1 MRPWDLYHLHAILRD
16 QWKSPAELARIRDLK
31 LRELVRHAYR
41 RVPYYRGL
49 FESVRLRPE
58 DIRTVGDLRH
68 VPLTSR
74 ETLQGLELREKMAEG
89 LEPGSCRQSATSG
102 TTAFP
107 LRICATAHDST
118 VMAFGWAR
126 AFLARGM
133 KPRYRVIA
141 FKGQKEVETG
151 RSWYEH
157 LGLWRRREIST
168 WDGPLAWIRA
178 IREWKP
184 HVLVGYE
191 MTLKILAEA
200 VRDGQVHDIAPVR
213 VFHSSGLLDAH
224 SRELIE
230 SALRT
235 TVVDIYGSD
244 EGGCIAWECDT
255 CDGYHV
261 SSDMVIVEI
270 LNDGEPV
277 SPGEEGEVVITNLC
291 SYAMPFIRYRQGDAA
306 VLSADAPVCGRGFS
320 LLKGIQGRTADYVVL
335 RTGEKISP
343 HPVYHC
349 IDPVRGIRRWRV
361 IQETIDRLMV
371 ELEPGEGFQAD
382 TCNTVKGNLEKLTKG
397 QIEVAIVQVSDIP
410 VDPLVKFRSVTSRIA
425 NGMS

>member
-1 MRPWDLYHLHAILRD
+1 MRPWDLCHLHTLLRN
-16 QWKSPAELARIRDLK
+16 QWKPPEELARIRDLK
-31 LRELVRHAYR
+31 LRELVRHAYE
-41 RVPYYRGL
+41 RVPYYRQL
-49 FESVRLRPE
+49 LDSVRLTPGE
-58 DIRTVGDLRH
+58 IRTVADLRR

-74 ETLQGLELREKMAEG
+74 DTMQGLELREKIARG
-89 LEPGSCRQSATSG
+89 TDTAACRQSATSG
-102 TTAFP
+102 TTASP
-107 LRICATAHDST
+107 LRIYATAHDST
-118 VMAFGWAR
+118 MMAFGWAR

-151 RSWYEH
+151 RSWYER
-157 LGLWRRREIST
+157 LGLWRRREVST

-178 IREWKP
+178 IRESKP

-200 VRDGQVHDIAPVR
+200 VRDGQINDIAPAR
-213 VFHSSGLLDAH
+213 VFHSSGILDAH

-230 SALRT
+230 SVLRT

-244 EGGCIAWECDT
+244 EAGCIAWECDT
-255 CDGYHV
+255 CGGYHI
-261 SSDMVIVEI
+261 SSDMVVVEI
-270 LNDGEPV
+270 LNEGEPV
-277 SPGEEGEVVITNLC
+277 APDQEGEVVITNLS

-306 VLSADAPVCGRGFS
+306 VLSADAPTCGRGFS

-335 RTGEKISP
+335 RGGEKISP

-361 IQETIDRLMV
+361 IQETIDRMTV
-371 ELEPGEGFQAD
+371 ELEPGEGFQVSTCD
-382 TCNTVKGNLEKLTKG
+382 TVRGNLEELTKG
-397 QIEVAIVQVSDIP
+397 QIEVAVVQVREIP

-425 NGMS
+425 KGMS